1 MGIETLAIASL
12 AGSALSAGMGAIGAM
27 QEGRATAQA
36 ATYQAAV
43 ARNNAIIQQQNAA
56 QAVATGRSQA
66 QEQDIRNRAVLGQIA
81 AAQGASGIDIGS
93 PTFQDVT
100 AGQRQI
106 GRLRTED
113 IMQTALERARGF
125 NVEAMSET
133 AQAQL
138 EQMTAA
144 RARQAGTISA
154 ASSLLGGATSFA
166 DKWQRYQTTGVP
178 GFGGGNTGPQPID
191 QLRFFP

>member
-1 MGIETLAIASL
+1 MAFMAAAAPFLSL
-12 AGSALSAGMGAIGAM
+12 AGTAVSGIVGAVGARQEASAK
-27 QEGRATAQA
+27 AQA
-36 ATYQAAV
+36 ANYQAAV
-43 ARNNAIIQQQNAA
+43 ARNNAIIAQQNAA

-81 AAQGASGIDIGS
+81 AAQGASGIDISS
-93 PTFQDVT
+93 PTFQQVT
-100 AGQRQI
+100 TGQQQI

-178 GFGGGNTGPQPID
+178 GFATGSS
-191 QLRFFP
+191 